1 MKKKKYK
8 KYILLLKFM
17 ASPFSSLVHNLS
29 EGVHRIK
36 CIFEHDDKKCE
47 TCGRKYKYC
56 DCFLET

>member
-1 MKKKKYK
+1 
-8 KYILLLKFM
+8 M